1 MKVKIN
7 KVYNQNNRM
16 KLYEKCFD
24 YRLSAED
31 CYYDGD
37 WDTELSDFKTGY
49 NPDEDFMEQ
58 LSQHNL
64 FILLCMLDLTDDEY
78 VDKCCDIQSDVVD
91 LSR

>member
-1 MKVKIN
+1 MKVKTN

-31 CYYDGD
+31 CYYEGD

-91 LSR
+91 LRW